1 MKRRSSRKSMR
12 GRGFMDFLKSAG
24 SFLSKSKLI
33 STIGSALG
41 AAGVPFAGAIG
52 SAAGAVGFGKHR
64 RRGHGMRHGRGV
76 SLAGAGT
83 YGRGLCRA
91 GSGTALAGAGRRR
104 RKH

>member
-24 SFLSKSKLI
+24 SFISKSKLI

-52 SAAGAVGFGKHR
+52 SAAGLSAS
-64 RRGHGMRHGRGV
+64 V
-76 SLAGAGT
+76 SIAAGGT
-83 YGRGLCRA
+83 DSATGEAYLLRGLALTGEACA
-91 GSGTALAGAGRRR
+91 GLAVARLLQG